1 VSRRRAYRDGLIVA
15 ARVQVAI
22 LVDDRLG
29 IPAGHQR
36 RHVGVRFQERLDSTL
51 YAELRELV
59 QRRGAA
65 SCRAAERMEPI
76 TVVVDGADGRQQI
89 VGAVQP
95 PQSRRGELR
104 EIQFPLREIH
114 RS

>member
-1 VSRRRAYRDGLIVA
+1 MWGRAYRDDEIA
-15 ARVQVAI
+15 CARVHVTIAR
-22 LVDDRLG
+22 DERLG
-29 IPAGHQR
+29 LAGR
-36 RHVGVRFQERLDSTL
+36 RYVLARFVERIDAQL
-51 YAELRELV
+51 YTELSELV
-59 QRRGAA
+59 GRRGAA

-76 TVVVDGADGRQQI
+76 TVVVDDADGRQQI